1 MGAIAFD
8 THLFVKRLTEAG
20 MPEPQA
26 EVLAANQAEL
36 INEKLATK
44 QDLKELELA
53 LKRDMKELEV
63 ALKRDMKELEVALKI
78 GIAEVK
84 HDLTLK
90 ISESQTSTLKWVGGL
105 LIGQAALIVALIKLI
120 P

>member
-63 ALKRDMKELEVALKI
+63 ALKI